1 MEDNKQNSHFT
12 CVSYNNVD
20 FLIPSKYIV
29 SGMYLNIPKES
40 KNIVFNRETLPHI
53 FIGEYL
59 ETQFNCKPMA
69 QANAVIILN
78 VKDFEKDVGTSMV
91 SVTDTAFP
99 FTGNLALSLTG
110 NISSSEINISKLRL
124 MPLSIRSRMMNCGI
138 CAIQFKEDGRKQILI
153 SPDSILRRYFS
164 GGAE

>member
-1 MEDNKQNSHFT
+1 MEDSKQNSHFT
-12 CVSYNNVD
+12 CVSYSSVD

-29 SGMYLNIPKES
+29 SGVYLNIPKDA

-53 FIGEYL
+53 FIGDYL
-59 ETQFNCKPMA
+59 ESKFGCKA
-69 QANAVIILN
+69 IAESKAVIVLN
-78 VKDFEKDVGTSMV
+78 VKDFAEDVGASMV

-110 NISSSEINISKLRL
+110 NISSSELDISKLKL
-124 MPLSIRSRMMNCGI
+124 LPLSIRSRMISCGI
-138 CAIQFKEDGRKQILI
+138 CAIRFKEDGRKQILL

-164 GGAE
+164 GGLE